1 MNRFVCFRITLIIVF
16 VAVFFNRVSAV
27 EFDSGMMFGIT
38 VQKQFTKRFGAQVQ
52 QNLWINQNFT
62 RYERYMPIVGLHYS
76 IWKNYLK
83 ANVYYCY
90 LNQQSETGSRI
101 HRQRYQL
108 GLTGGYTFTHL
119 SVSLLSRFESTYT
132 RNASRNP
139 NNKWRNRAQFSYII
153 GRQCNWKPFI
163 AAEVFNTLNRLGGN
177 ATERV
182 WYEIGAECSLDK
194 SMSVELKLREEQML
208 LTSPEKLNTFLGV
221 AYKVRL

>member
-1 MNRFVCFRITLIIVF
+1 MNRFVCFRITLVIVF

-83 ANVYYCY
+83 ANVYYYY

-108 GLTGGYTFTHL
+108 GLSGGYTFTHL
-119 SVSLLSRFESTYT
+119 
-132 RNASRNP
+132 
-139 NNKWRNRAQFSYII
+139 
-153 GRQCNWKPFI
+153 
-163 AAEVFNTLNRLGGN
+163 
-177 ATERV
+177 
-182 WYEIGAECSLDK
+182 
-194 SMSVELKLREEQML
+194 
-208 LTSPEKLNTFLGV
+208 
-221 AYKVRL
+221 

>member
-1 MNRFVCFRITLIIVF
+1 MNRFVCFRITLVIVF

-83 ANVYYCY
+83 ANVYYYY

-108 GLTGGYTFTHL
+108 GLSGGYTFTHL
-119 SVSLLSRFESTYT
+119 AVSLLSRFESTYT

-139 NNKWRNRAQFSYII
+139 NNKWRNRAQFSYIVS
-153 GRQCNWKPFI
+153 RQCNWKPFI
-163 AAEVFNTLNRLGGN
+163 ATEIFNT
-177 ATERV
+177 
-182 WYEIGAECSLDK
+182 C
-194 SMSVELKLREEQML
+194 
-208 LTSPEKLNTFLGV
+208 
-221 AYKVRL
+221 